1 MAANDYVFKSEGK
14 KLYLSKQLKGEGLS
28 KDNRVIS
35 PNEIV
40 AMFSFYFQNYCVEN
54 ETDGMEVIV
63 DGKKLFQVKLCDP
76 NSEQ

>member
-28 KDNRVIS
+28 KDSRLIS
-35 PNEIV
+35 PSEIV
-40 AMFSFYFQNYCVEN
+40 AMFSFYFQNYCIEN

-76 NSEQ
+76 NSD